1 MADDTVD
8 FVVAA
13 WSEGGVWRTERLPK
27 RSVTSVEM
35 LVQTLGAHVGD
46 GGVLGLV
53 SIAEDYFLVAKVVGS
68 KASVYLSDA
77 AACVDSDL
85 AAEILEYLELD
96 EPDDD
101 ELDDVIPAGDELIL
115 QAWGV
120 DADEFELL
128 AGDPDQYPDEALSA
142 LATRLGFGEQFNAI
156 VGAPLG

>member
-1 MADDTVD
+1 MADDAVD

-13 WSEGGVWRTERLPK
+13 WSENGVWRTERLPK

-35 LVQTLGAHVGD
+35 LIQTLGAHVSD

-68 KASVYLSDA
+68 RASVYLSDA

-85 AAEILEYLELD
+85 AADILEYLELD
-96 EPDDD
+96 EPEDD

-115 QAWGV
+115 QSWGV

-142 LATRLGFGEQFNAI
+142 LATRLGFGEQFKDLI
-156 VGAPLG
+156 GLPLA

>member
-13 WSEGGVWRTERLPK
+13 WAENGVWRVERLPK
-27 RSVTSVEM
+27 RSVTSVDM
-35 LVQTLGAHVGD
+35 LIQTLGAHVAD

-53 SIAEDYFLVAKVVGS
+53 SIAEDYYLVAKVVGNQS
-68 KASVYLSDA
+68 SMYLSDA

-85 AAEILEYLELD
+85 AGDILEFLELD

-101 ELDDVIPAGDELIL
+101 ELDEVIPAGDELIL
-115 QAWGV
+115 NSWGV

-142 LATRLGFGEQFNAI
+142 LATRLGFGEQFNNLI
-156 VGAPLG
+156 GLPLV

>member
-1 MADDTVD
+1 MADDAVD

-27 RSVTSVEM
+27 RSVTSIEM
-35 LVQTLGAHVGD
+35 LVQTLSAHVSD

-53 SIAEDYFLVAKVVGS
+53 SVSEDYFLVAKVVGA
-68 KASVYLSDA
+68 KASIYLSDA

-85 AAEILEYLELD
+85 ASEILEYLELD

-115 QAWGV
+115 QSWGV
-120 DADEFELL
+120 SADE
-128 AGDPDQYPDEALSA
+128 
-142 LATRLGFGEQFNAI
+142 
-156 VGAPLG
+156 